1 MQHCLLWSIWAQGDA
16 EKLFC
21 AFIIPSFCSCR
32 SSLSDCPTSG
42 KNLLLIQNA
51 SVRALI
57 GISRRFDILLLQ
69 LERQEF
75 KLTCKVNRFVPFF
88 AEYIFPYKC
97 YIFRVKVEDTNMFA
111 NASNKRWKKSV
122 ECMINSKWKKWI
134 SPPVLQ
140 LETAFLLKK
149 RREEPEYY
157 PIRCIKHKPKVGH
170 FSKALLSRISCHCAR
185 IFRPFML

>member
-111 NASNKRWKKSV
+111 NASNKRWKTWMFRPSV
-122 ECMINSKWKKWI
+122 QKRWMYDQFQMKKMNI
-134 SPPVLQ
+134 SPSSTTRNSISTQ
-140 LETAFLLKK
+140 EEE
-149 RREEPEYY
+149 RRTR
-157 PIRCIKHKPKVGH
+157 I
-170 FSKALLSRISCHCAR
+170 LSH
-185 IFRPFML
+185 